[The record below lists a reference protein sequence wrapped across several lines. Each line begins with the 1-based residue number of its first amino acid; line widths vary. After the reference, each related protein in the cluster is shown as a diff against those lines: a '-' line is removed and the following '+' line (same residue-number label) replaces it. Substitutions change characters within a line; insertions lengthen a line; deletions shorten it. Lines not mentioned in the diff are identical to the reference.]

1 MGEENFVHIRST
13 LLKIYDILLL
23 NPTIISKA
31 KNEKIKNTLAFCE
44 KTLSTFAGVDYTGF
58 DEKELIQRVSG
69 KLRRLYS

>member
-1 MGEENFVHIRST
+1 MGEENFVHIRNT

-44 KTLSTFAGVDYTGF
+44 KTLNTFASIDFTGF
-58 DEKELIQRVSG
+58 DEQELIQRICG
-69 KLRRLYS
+69 KLRRLYN